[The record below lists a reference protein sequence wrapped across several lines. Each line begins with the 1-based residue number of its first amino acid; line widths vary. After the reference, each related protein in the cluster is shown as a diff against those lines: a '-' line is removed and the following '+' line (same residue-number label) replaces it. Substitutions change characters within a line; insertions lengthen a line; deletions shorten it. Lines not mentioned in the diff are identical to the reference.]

1 MHIAE
6 TIKLTTIGLVTGI
19 LNGLFGS
26 GGGTIVVPALNIVMK
41 AEVHKSHATSIAVI
55 LPLTIVSGSITA
67 MDVVSATI
75 YVLSGITDWPLT
87 IRVGTG
93 SIVGGLIGALLLNKI
108 KSGLLKKIFGI
119 FMIAASVRMW
129 MH

>member
-6 TIKLTTIGLVTGI
+6 TIKLTAIGLVTGI

-55 LPLTIVSGSITA
+55 LPLTI
-67 MDVVSATI
+67 VSATI

>member
-1 MHIAE
+1 MSTAE
-6 TIKLTTIGLVTGI
+6 IVKLTAIGLVTGI

-55 LPLTIVSGSITA
+55 LPLTIVSA
-67 MDVVSATI
+67 AI
-75 YVLSGITDWPLT
+75 YILHGITDWPLT
-87 IRVGTG
+87 IRVGAG
-93 SIVGGLIGALLLNKI
+93 SIVGGYIGASLLNKI
-108 KSGLLKKIFGI
+108 NSGLLKKIFGI

-129 MH
+129 FH